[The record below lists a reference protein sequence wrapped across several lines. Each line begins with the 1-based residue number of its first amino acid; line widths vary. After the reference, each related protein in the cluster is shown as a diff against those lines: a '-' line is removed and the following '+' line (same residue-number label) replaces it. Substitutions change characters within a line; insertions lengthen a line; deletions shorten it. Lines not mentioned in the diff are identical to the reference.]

1 MTILETSLT
10 EDVVSRLIELS
21 RDWENEGSCHG
32 YRANTSDD
40 LEDRRIFLAM
50 EDGQILGYLFG
61 KMETAN
67 KTNSIIT
74 EGTPF
79 LSWKNCTSVQ
89 LSAQKELVVRCFA
102 MSKNC

>member
-50 EDGQILGYLFG
+50 EDGQIWGYLFG
-61 KMETAN
+61 KMETA
-67 KTNSIIT
+67 
-74 EGTPF
+74 
-79 LSWKNCTSVQ
+79 SWKSCMSVQ
-89 LSAQKELVVRCFA
+89 LSAQKGLVVRCFS